1 MDMNSLIEAVTALNL
16 GLPDR
21 TDAEETALTRGT
33 QVNTSLIVR
42 LPISISDTT
51 AAALSLAKT
60 SLPPQ
65 ASLLGLPQ
73 ELKDQIYEYLTED
86 EDRII
91 LGWRFVEAY
100 KRRYYPA
107 LSHEEC
113 FTSAIALHPLSM
125 TCKQMLHEFQPVH
138 LRATKLRWTF
148 LVNNFD
154 LEQLMLLSG
163 YINNELLAK
172 SIIPSN
178 IMEWYDAIRA
188 CKPLPFTSHVDFTL
202 RFQMDNNAVGSA
214 DKLRDIFWS
223 SCLDDCRAIEA
234 FEWVEYANH
243 EVATL
248 YSPRTG
254 GSAKHV
260 RSMTKAEAKRIEFTF
275 RDLYCTVELAERR
288 TKQQIGIHYRDRG
301 ECLIE
306 VAWFQPFS
314 EAVKDMGLG
323 KEVRGH
329 Y

>member
-21 TDAEETALTRGT
+21 TNAEVAALTRGT

-42 LPISISDTT
+42 LPISISDTA
-51 AAALSLAKT
+51 AAALSPAKT

-73 ELKDQIYEYLTED
+73 ELKDQIYGYLTEG

-163 YINNELLAK
+163 YVNNELLAN
-172 SIIPSN
+172 SIIPSR
-178 IMEWYDAIRA
+178 EWKDARNA
-188 CKPLPFTSHVDFTL
+188 CMPLPFTSHVDFTL

-234 FEWVEYANH
+234 FEWIEYANH

-248 YSPRTG
+248 YNPRTG

-260 RSMTKAEAKRIEFTF
+260 RSMTKAEATRIEFTF
-275 RDLYCTVELAERR
+275 RDLYCTVESAEIR
-288 TKQQIGIHYRDRG
+288 TEQRNGIHYRDRG
-301 ECLIE
+301 EYLIE
-306 VAWFQPFS
+306 VAWFRAFY
-314 EAVKDMGLG
+314 EAVNDMGLG
-323 KEVRGH
+323 KEVTRH

>member
-21 TDAEETALTRGT
+21 TNAEVAALTRGT

-42 LPISISDTT
+42 LPISISDTA
-51 AAALSLAKT
+51 AAALSPAKT

-73 ELKDQIYEYLTED
+73 ELKDQIYGYLTEG

-125 TCKQMLHEFQPVH
+125 TCKQMLNEFQPVH
-138 LRATKLRWTF
+138 LRATKTRWTF

-163 YINNELLAK
+163 YVNDELLAK
-172 SIIPSN
+172 SIIPS
-178 IMEWYDAIRA
+178 MEWFDAKRA

-223 SCLDDCRAIEA
+223 SCLDDCRAMRA
-234 FEWVEYANH
+234 FEWLEYANH

-248 YSPRTG
+248 YSTRTG

-260 RSMTKAEAKRIEFTF
+260 RSMTKAEAKRIEFAF
-275 RDLYCTVELAERR
+275 RDLYCTAESAESR
-288 TKQQIGIHYRDRG
+288 TEQQAYIHYRSRG

-306 VAWFQPFS
+306 IAWFQPFY
-314 EAVKDMGLG
+314 EAVKDMGIG
-323 KEVRGH
+323 KEVTRH
-329 Y
+329 AA